1 MRLPQKNFAAQ
12 VILNIAAWAIFFML
26 PFVFLPFSPRT
37 APLQSSRF
45 VTLLISSNVILIT
58 FYYLNR
64 WWLIPKLLAQKKTL
78 LYILTI
84 VVYLLFYFTVLFF
97 IFKYSDETKQYI
109 HAQLLKNPKFK
120 PQSARFWTGFWA
132 GPLTLFMLAFLI
144 SSSSK
149 VIAQWFLAEETR
161 QEITKQ
167 QLQTE
172 LSLLKSQVNPHFLF
186 NTLNSIYSLAV
197 TNSDK
202 TPDAVMKL
210 SRIMRYTLEESQND
224 EVPLD
229 DELEFIRSYID
240 LQKMRLTD
248 MVSIRSTTE
257 GVTDGVIIAPLLFI
271 PFIENAFKYG
281 ISTHHPSAIQIHI
294 QVVNG
299 HVIFTCVN
307 DLVPAAHKHDSTG
320 TGIVNTRRRLEL
332 LYPGRHIL
340 TIESNAS
347 QYKVLLTI
355 NL

>member
-1 MRLPQKNFAAQ
+1 
-12 VILNIAAWAIFFML
+12 ML
-26 PFVFLPFSPRT
+26 PFVFLPFIPRS

-45 VTLLISSNVILIT
+45 VTSLISSNVILII

-64 WWLIPKLLAQKKTL
+64 WVLIPKLLAKKKTL
-78 LYILTI
+78 FYIFT
-84 VVYLLFYFTVLFF
+84 VVIYLFIYLAVLFF
-97 IFKYSDETKQYI
+97 IFKYSAETKQFVQ
-109 HAQLLKNPKFK
+109 AQLLKNPKFK
-120 PQSARFWTGFWA
+120 PQSSRFFWTGFWA
-132 GPLTLFMLAFLI
+132 GPMTLFMLAFLI

-161 QEITKQ
+161 QEISKQ

-224 EVPLD
+224 EVPLA
-229 DELEFIRSYID
+229 DEIEFIRSYID
-240 LQKMRLTD
+240 LQQMRLTNI
-248 MVSIRSTTE
+248 VSVSFTTE
-257 GVTDGVIIAPLLFI
+257 GTTDGVIIAPLLFI

-281 ISTHHPSAIQIHI
+281 ISTHHPSAITIHL

-307 DLVPAAHKHDSTG
+307 DLVPVVHKQDSTG

-332 LYPGRHIL
+332 LYPAKHIL
-340 TIESNAS
+340 TIEPNTS

>member
-1 MRLPQKNFAAQ
+1 M
-12 VILNIAAWAIFFML
+12 
-26 PFVFLPFSPRT
+26 
-37 APLQSSRF
+37 
-45 VTLLISSNVILIT
+45 LISSNVMLII

-64 WWLIPKLLAQKKTL
+64 WWLIPKLLAKKKTL

-84 VVYLLFYFTVLFF
+84 VVYLFIYLALLFLL
-97 IFKYSDETKQYI
+97 FKYSAETKQYVQ
-109 HAQLLKNPKFK
+109 AQLLKNPKFK
-120 PQSARFWTGFWA
+120 PQSSRYFLTGFWA
-132 GPLTLFMLAFLI
+132 GPITLFMLAFLI

-224 EVPLD
+224 EVPLA

-248 MVSIRSTTE
+248 IVNIRFTTE
-257 GVTDGVIIAPLLFI
+257 GITDGVIIAPLLFI

-281 ISTHHPSAIQIHI
+281 ISTHHPSAIVIHI

-299 HVIFTCVN
+299 HAIFTCVN
-307 DLVPAAHKHDSTG
+307 DLVPAAHKHESTG
-320 TGIVNTRRRLEL
+320 TGIINTKRRLEL
-332 LYPGRHIL
+332 LYPSRHIL
-340 TIESNAS
+340 TIESNDS

>member
-1 MRLPQKNFAAQ
+1 MGLRQKNLAAQ
-12 VILNIAAWAIFFML
+12 AILNIAAWAIFFML

-37 APLQSSRF
+37 APLQSNRF
-45 VTLLISSNVILIT
+45 ISLLITSNVILIT

-64 WWLIPKLLAQKKTL
+64 WWLIPRLLAQKKTL

-84 VVYLLFYFTVLFF
+84 VLYLLFYMTVLYFVF
-97 IFKYSDETKQYI
+97 VYSDETRQYI
-109 HAQLLKNPKFK
+109 QAQLLKNPKYK

-132 GPLTLFMLAFLI
+132 GPLSLFMLAFLF

-149 VIAQWFLAEETR
+149 VIAQWFLAEENR
-161 QEITKQ
+161 QEISKQ

-186 NTLNSIYSLAV
+186 NTLNSIYSLAI

-240 LQKMRLTD
+240 LQQMRLTNI
-248 MVSIRSTTE
+248 VSIHFTTE
-257 GVTDGVIIAPLLFI
+257 GATDGVIIAPLLFI

-281 ISTHHPSAIQIHI
+281 ISTHHPSTITIHI

-307 DLVPAAHKHDSTG
+307 DQVPIAKHDSTG

-332 LYPGRHIL
+332 LYPMKHIL
-340 TIESNAS
+340 TIEANNN